1 MCFDEC
7 VEHCSRCDDVEGI
20 MGCGQVLDSARFKL
34 EFLCFFFGLCRHKD
48 AGSILP
54 IGAGGMYWC
63 RAIGE
68 FTCKSNKLYN

>member
-1 MCFDEC
+1 MWTGSGFGSIQAG
-7 VEHCSRCDDVEGI
+7 VS
-20 MGCGQVLDSARFKL
+20 LF
-34 EFLCFFFGLCRHKD
+34 FFFGLCRHKD